1 MQATSRYYTVQSN
14 TNPKTLSHHIITPVC
29 TRIQKYITANHSL
42 CDGEISVDSRDEVA
56 CELRHVRVVL
66 VPHLEHYLPLEL
78 GLLLGRELPPVV

>member
-1 MQATSRYYTVQSN
+1 VHA
-14 TNPKTLSHHIITPVC
+14 SHIAILYSTEQHESKKVVTPHHHA
-29 TRIQKYITANHSL
+29 RLQKYITANHSL